1 MIDGDRNQI
10 PMVYA
15 CFISSLGSKLAVRD
29 GRDDAPVYTKDPSE
43 KTVISLGAVGFI
55 KTVRRVARLF
65 VDGRQSQVS
74 SIDVLSFSGLDP
86 FGCVQGSL
94 IGSGIIY
101 PKGDPCAG
109 TVHVWG
115 RLDAEGFR
123 FISCSTSEPKLSEG
137 RRSRDGKVRRRQR

>member
-1 MIDGDRNQI
+1 
-10 PMVYA
+10 MVYA

-29 GRDDAPVYTKDPSE
+29 RRDDAPVYTKDPSE
-43 KTVISLGAVGFI
+43 KTVISLGAVGFVKAI
-55 KTVRRVARLF
+55 RRVARLF
-65 VDGRQSQVS
+65 VDGRQSRVS
-74 SIDVLSFSGLDP
+74 NSIDVLSCSGLDP

-94 IGSGIIY
+94 IGPRIIY

-123 FISCSTSEPKLSEG
+123 FISCST
-137 RRSRDGKVRRRQR
+137 